1 MIGLRTL
8 ASGSYSIAA
17 ISKMATL
24 SDSFERMVG
33 GGEGPQDN
41 HDITLHEDGNAQD
54 TEGDGFERKFNHF
67 FTPNS
72 ID

>member
-1 MIGLRTL
+1 
-8 ASGSYSIAA
+8 
-17 ISKMATL
+17 MATL
-24 SDSFERMVG
+24 SDSFGRMVV

-54 TEGDGFERKFNHF
+54 TEGDGFERKFNYF
-67 FTPNS
+67 STPNS